1 MKFKKKIRIAIDS
14 PAAAG
19 AGTQA
24 RLISK
29 HYNLFFLDTG
39 KIYRLLARNLMQK
52 KPKNKIKYLTLY
64 AFSTENWKRP
74 KKEINFLFN
83 LLENFLLSKISE
95 FNKQN
100 IKLKITFSITFFF
113 LTYDKFLFSG
123 YQEYLLFSLIIIIF
137 NFLDKINLTLKQL
150 TKFNANLV
158 IKLISQYY
166 KKKIKL
172 KSPNDI
178 FVNKKKICG
187 ILQETIRKNNIQ
199 YLIVGIGLNLVS
211 SPQINKYP
219 TTSLYDL
226 TNSKI
231 SVNKIS
237 KELKDMYKNF
247 LKSQMSFQ

>member
-1 MKFKKKIRIAIDS
+1 MIIKNFNYKCVNSTNDIAINLIKKKNIR
-14 PAAAG
+14 AG
-19 AGTQA
+19 LVLAEKQKKGRGQ
-24 RLISK
+24 RGKKWISYK
-29 HYNLFFLDTG
+29 GNLFVSIF
-39 KIYRLLARNLMQK
+39 
-52 KPKNKIKYLTLY
+52 
-64 AFSTENWKRP
+64 FS
-74 KKEINFLFN
+74 
-83 LLENFLLSKISE
+83 
-95 FNKQN
+95 
-100 IKLKITFSITFFF
+100 
-113 LTYDKFLFSG
+113 
-123 YQEYLLFSLIIIIF
+123 
-137 NFLDKINLTLKQL
+137 LDKINLTLKQL

-158 IKLISQYY
+158 IRLISQYY

-187 ILQETIRKNNIQ
+187 ILQETIKKNNTQ

-211 SPQINKYP
+211 SPQIKKYP

-237 KELKDMYKNF
+237 KELKDMYENF